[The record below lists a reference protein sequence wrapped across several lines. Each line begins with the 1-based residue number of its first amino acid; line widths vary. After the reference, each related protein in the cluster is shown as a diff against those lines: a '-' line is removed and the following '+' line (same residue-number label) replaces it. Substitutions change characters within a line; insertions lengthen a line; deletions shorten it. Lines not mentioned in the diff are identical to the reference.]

1 MHDEN
6 HTSEINTPP
15 ALRPGMP
22 MHVVAPSG
30 PVDPP
35 RLDKGL
41 RALQR
46 VLPDD
51 APFELAANLLEREG
65 YFAGSDE
72 ARAAALHN
80 AFASPEPGIIIC
92 ARGGYGVTRLLGRL
106 DPARL
111 RRNPKCIVGFSDI
124 TALLCWAFVSASV
137 AGIHGPV
144 LGQPGG
150 LHPGDIDHLFDLLR
164 GEVPPPVIASEGTAL
179 HGGTVEG
186 RLIVGNLE
194 VLRSLVGTRF
204 FPPMRGNI
212 LAIEEINEAPYRI
225 DRSLTQL
232 ISSGVLRGVRG
243 VMVGQLSM
251 CNRPQPGVG
260 PSAEEVMLE
269 RLGTLGV
276 PVVTGFEFGHNS
288 ARNTALPFGTRVR
301 LRADDCALELLEPV
315 TR

>member
-1 MHDEN
+1 
-6 HTSEINTPP
+6 
-15 ALRPGMP
+15 

-41 RALQR
+41 RAMQR
-46 VLPDD
+46 VLPSDT
-51 APFELAANLLEREG
+51 PIELAQNLFEADG
-65 YFAGSDE
+65 YFAGPDE
-72 ARAAALHN
+72 ARAASLHT
-80 AFASPEPGIIIC
+80 AFADPDASVVFC

-124 TALLCWAFVSASV
+124 TALLCWAWVSASV
-137 AGIHGPV
+137 ASIHGPV
-144 LGQPGG
+144 LNQLGE
-150 LHPGDIDHLFDLLR
+150 LHPGDVDHLFDLMR
-164 GEVPPPVIASEGTAL
+164 GEVPPPIIASEGSAL

-186 RLIVGNLE
+186 RLVAGNLE

-204 FPPMRGNI
+204 FPPLRGNI
-212 LAIEEINEAPYRI
+212 LAIEEVNEAPYRI
-225 DRSLTQL
+225 DRALTQL

-243 VMVGQLSM
+243 VMVGQLAL
-251 CNRPQPGVG
+251 CTRAKPGVG
-260 PSAEEVMLE
+260 PSAEEVVLE

-276 PVVTGFEFGHNS
+276 PVVTGFDFGHDS
-288 ARNTALPFGTRVR
+288 ARNIALPFGTRVR

>member
-1 MHDEN
+1 LTDDT
-6 HTSEINTPP
+6 HTPEINLPP
-15 ALRPGMP
+15 ALRPGMH

-41 RALQR
+41 RALRR

-51 APFELAANLLEREG
+51 APFELAKNLLEADG
-65 YFAGSDE
+65 YFAGPDDV
-72 ARAAALHN
+72 RAASLHA
-80 AFASPEPGIIIC
+80 AFADPDPSVIIC
-92 ARGGYGVTRLLGRL
+92 ARGGYGLTRLLGRL

-111 RRNPKCIVGFSDI
+111 RRNPKSIVGFSDV
-124 TALLCWAFVSASV
+124 TALLCWAWVTASV
-137 AGIHGPV
+137 ATIHGPV
-144 LGQPGG
+144 LGQLGG

-164 GEVPPPVIASEGTAL
+164 GEVPPPIVASEGSAL

-186 RLIVGNLE
+186 RLVAGNLE
-194 VLRSLVGTRF
+194 VLRSLVGTKF

-212 LAIEEINEAPYRI
+212 LAFEEVNEAPYRI
-225 DRSLTQL
+225 DRALTQL
-232 ISSGVLRGVRG
+232 LSSGVLRGVRG
-243 VMVGQLSM
+243 VIVGQLSM
-251 CNRPQPGVG
+251 CERPKPGVG
-260 PSAEEVMLE
+260 PSAEEVVLE

-276 PVVTGFEFGHNS
+276 PVVTGFDFGHDS
-288 ARNTALPFGTRVR
+288 GRNVALPFGTRVR

>member
-1 MHDEN
+1 
-6 HTSEINTPP
+6 
-15 ALRPGMP
+15 

-41 RALQR
+41 RAMQR
-46 VLPDD
+46 VLPSDT
-51 APFELAANLLEREG
+51 PIELAQNLFEADG
-65 YFAGSDE
+65 YFAGPDE
-72 ARAAALHN
+72 ARAASLHT
-80 AFASPEPGIIIC
+80 AFADPDASVVFC

-124 TALLCWAFVSASV
+124 TALLCWAWVSASV
-137 AGIHGPV
+137 ASIHGPV
-144 LGQPGG
+144 LNQLGE
-150 LHPGDIDHLFDLLR
+150 LHPGDVDHRLDLMR
-164 GEVPPPVIASEGTAL
+164 GEVPPPIIASEGSAL

-186 RLIVGNLE
+186 RLVAGNLE

-204 FPPMRGNI
+204 FPPLRGNI
-212 LAIEEINEAPYRI
+212 LAIEEVNEAPYRI
-225 DRSLTQL
+225 DRALTQL

-243 VMVGQLSM
+243 VMVGQLAL
-251 CNRPQPGVG
+251 CTRAKPGVG
-260 PSAEEVMLE
+260 PSAEEVVLE

-276 PVVTGFEFGHNS
+276 PVVTGFDFGHDS
-288 ARNTALPFGTRVR
+288 ARNIALPFGTRVR